1 MFVNPLTAKHMA
13 MSHKMTAFVLSLFLS
28 LQVANSD
35 VAAADEF
42 ISCLEDVAKADL
54 AAKTAYQQGLRD
66 LIVERRPDFSELA
79 DINRDIQVLFAE
91 MRFARLDYLLANA
104 PERLERAQGLS
115 QFRNF
120 DWTEEDV
127 GKLTASTPA
136 YQTQIARLEAL
147 KVQNQDHPDWPDMR
161 AFVKGEMSEDGAL
174 VQLTATFVEHNAA
187 MDAQLTD
194 CKER

>member
-1 MFVNPLTAKHMA
+1 MP
-13 MSHKMTAFVLSLFLS
+13 HKMTAFVLSLFLS

-91 MRFARLDYLLANA
+91 MRFARLDYLLATA
-104 PERLERAQGLS
+104 PDRLESAQGLS

-127 GKLTASTPA
+127 SKLIAASPSYSA
-136 YQTQIARLEAL
+136 EIARLEDL
-147 KVQNQDHPDWPDMR
+147 KAMSQGHPDWPDLR
-161 AFVKGEMSEDGAL
+161 AFVKGEMEKDGVLA
-174 VQLTATFVEHNAA
+174 QMTAVFVEHNTT
-187 MDAQLTD
+187 MDEKLAVCQ
-194 CKER
+194 RNRG